1 MKVKLFALG
10 LVIFTSILLCS
21 MSALDAPE
29 YVRCGHIGI
38 CEFLEVCGN
47 LGNNLGDS
55 YILYASTI
63 STAMD
68 QPLKDLIHNLIHRN
82 QAGIQNTTLS
92 MTISMALMSVN
103 QPLKDLIHSL
113 IHRNETGIRSFP
125 WPDMAKDAH
134 FIIRFINSAQK
145 IFLLLPPRVDDI
157 ALIKPSKRRI
167 AHPSGVNSLPSETL
181 RFITTSI
188 IRS

>member
-1 MKVKLFALG
+1 MKGKLFALG
-10 LVIFTSILLCS
+10 LVILLSILLCS
-21 MSALDAPE
+21 ISALDAPE

-47 LGNNLGDS
+47 LGSNLGDS
-55 YILYASTI
+55 YLFYVSMI

-68 QPLKDLIHNLIHRN
+68 QPLKDLIHSLIHRN
-82 QAGIQNTTLS
+82 QIGIQNTALS
-92 MTISMALMSVN
+92 MAISIALRAVN

-113 IHRNETGIRSFP
+113 IHRNETDIRSFP
-125 WPDMAKDAH
+125 WPDAVKDTH

-145 IFLLLPPRVDDI
+145 IFLLLPPRVDNTT
-157 ALIKPSKRRI
+157 LIKPSNAGI
-167 AHPSGVNSLPSETL
+167 AHPAGVNSLPSETL